1 MSITTT
7 VALLKKVSFRVFPKN
22 LPVTDISIPPEL
34 RLIGTGTDAIVVQD
48 PRDTSVVYK
57 LFHPDRLWKKE
68 NEWKS
73 YQQLGESSYFAKCY
87 GSEDNYLILSYESG
101 LTLLE
106 CLEQGVEI
114 PEQVLEDV
122 DEARSYARSV
132 GLNPRDIHL
141 KNVFLQEGRAKLID
155 ISEYVI
161 PGNDYRWDHLVE
173 GYRQFYPLI
182 RGMKIPKW
190 MIEYV
195 KKLYLDQNGKKKS
208 FSVSEFGK
216 RLFRLFSA

>member
-1 MSITTT
+1 MSITT

-22 LPVTDISIPPEL
+22 LPVTDIHIPPEL

-48 PRDTSVVYK
+48 PRDISVVYK
-57 LFHPDRLWKKE
+57 LFHPDRLWKKD
-68 NEWKS
+68 NEWTS
-73 YQQLGESSYFAKCY
+73 YQKLGESPYFAKCY
-87 GSEDNYLILSYESG
+87 GNEEHYLILSYESG

-122 DEARSYARSV
+122 DEARAYARSV

-161 PGNDYRWDHLVE
+161 PGNDHRWDHLVE

-195 KKLYLDQNGKKKS
+195 KKLYLDQNGKKNS